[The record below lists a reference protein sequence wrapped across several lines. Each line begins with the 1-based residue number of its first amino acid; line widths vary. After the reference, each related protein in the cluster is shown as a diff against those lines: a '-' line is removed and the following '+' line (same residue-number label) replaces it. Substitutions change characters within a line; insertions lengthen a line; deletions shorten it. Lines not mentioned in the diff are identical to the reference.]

1 MDNKNKTIAMGVII
15 AGILMLVYYV
25 IPADGISFGS
35 EASAASTKKAHTFV
49 PPLSAPARSGG
60 GGCGV

>member
-1 MDNKNKTIAMGVII
+1 MNDTNKTIAMGVII
-15 AGILMLVYYV
+15 AGILMLVYYI

-35 EASAASTKKAHTFV
+35 DANASPSKTAQTFV
-49 PPLSAPARSGG
+49 PPLTAPPRGG

>member
-1 MDNKNKTIAMGVII
+1 MHNTNKTIAAGVIV
-15 AGILMLVYYV
+15 AGILMLVYYA

-35 EASAASTKKAHTFV
+35 EANASPSKAAQSFV
-49 PPLSAPARSGG
+49 SPLTAPPRGG